1 MAQPVQCNWIESFGC
16 DYFGAWEKC
25 KVTLVSRVTGRQ
37 LVLVDLA
44 FWMVPC
50 IFTENNNFL
59 FLFIK
64 TDQLTKEKV
73 EEIYK
78 TREEQIY
85 KKQKILEELQKVCV
99 CW

>member
-1 MAQPVQCNWIESFGC
+1 
-16 DYFGAWEKC
+16 
-25 KVTLVSRVTGRQ
+25 
-37 LVLVDLA
+37 
-44 FWMVPC
+44 MVHC
-50 IFTENNNFL
+50 IFTENKNFL

-85 KKQKILEELQKVCV
+85 KKQKILEELQKVCM
-99 CW
+99 CC